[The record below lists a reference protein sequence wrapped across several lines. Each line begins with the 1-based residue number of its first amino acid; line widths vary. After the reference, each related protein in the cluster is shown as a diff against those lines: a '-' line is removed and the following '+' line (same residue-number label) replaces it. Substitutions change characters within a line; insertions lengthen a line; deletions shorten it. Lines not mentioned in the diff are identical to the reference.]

1 MAKKKT
7 TVVSPE
13 IIEENAEKIEITDIN
28 LNIDEVKE
36 SIESVETII
45 ESNVEDE
52 IKELSQKIEEQIK
65 PIAEIEEKL
74 GNLGDKQQE
83 LNKVLSEDPSKAQ
96 KYLENEIK
104 KAEELKNAVE
114 KIISTNSTRT
124 MSKSSMINWLLRPLR
139 LIHFLR
145 HYLLALL

>member
-124 MSKSSMINWLLRPLR
+124 MSKSSMINWWNGTGYDTNLW
-139 LIHFLR
+139 
-145 HYLLALL
+145 